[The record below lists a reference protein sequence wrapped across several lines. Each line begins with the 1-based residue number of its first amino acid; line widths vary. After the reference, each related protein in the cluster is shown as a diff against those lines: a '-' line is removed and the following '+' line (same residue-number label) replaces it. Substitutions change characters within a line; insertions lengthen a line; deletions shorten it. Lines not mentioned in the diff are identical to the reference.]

1 MNEIDALILGIIQGL
16 TEFLPVSSSGH
27 LEIVRNILNANQLPS
42 ENLLMTSI
50 LHFATAISTLIV
62 FRSDIINLFKGLLIK
77 EDVNS
82 KTYLLKI
89 IIAIIPAGLVGFLF
103 NDKIEYFFSGNL
115 RLVGMMLIITGFL
128 LFLTKII
135 KTGDNKIT
143 KTNSLIIGIS
153 QAFAIIP
160 GISRSGA
167 TICTSIFLGNN
178 KNEGA
183 KFSFLIVIPVIFGA
197 ILKDFISGDMF
208 NNEIQIS
215 VLLVGFISSFIT
227 GIVACKLMLNIVKNN
242 NLIYFS
248 FYCFCLGLIS
258 IFIS

>member
-77 EDVNS
+77 EDVDS
-82 KTYLLKI
+82 KNYLLKI

-143 KTNSLIIGIS
+143 KTNALIIGIS